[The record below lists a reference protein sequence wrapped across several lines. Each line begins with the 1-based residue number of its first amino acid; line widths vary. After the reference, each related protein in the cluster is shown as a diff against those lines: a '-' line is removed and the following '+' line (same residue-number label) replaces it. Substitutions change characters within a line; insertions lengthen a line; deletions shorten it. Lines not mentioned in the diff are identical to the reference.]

1 MRSKIAALLPILLLA
16 LTAPT
21 WAQAW
26 AGKGRLQGQVKDE
39 SGQPIQGASVILRKD
54 VDEHIDPEAP
64 GPEPILTNKHG
75 KWSILGL
82 AGGQWG
88 ILIQKEGLMPSE
100 GRVKVNEFGPAQ
112 PINVTLKAIPEEVIQ
127 KAQQES
133 AAGQAKAALERAN
146 ALLAQGKPAEARA
159 AYEEGLAKLPDASLQ
174 PAVLRAIADTWYKEG
189 NTEKA
194 VETLKRALEAS
205 PEDPDTLR
213 LLASLLV
220 ATGREEE
227 AETYLER
234 LPEGVHMDPDTILN
248 VGIEAFNDGQM
259 EKALRQ
265 FDRVV
270 KENPSLPDPY
280 YYRGLVY
287 LNLGKTAEAKA
298 DFEKL
303 LELAPDHRNAAEA
316 RDFLKSL

>member
-1 MRSKIAALLPILLLA
+1 MRSKIATLLPILLLA
-16 LTAPT
+16 LTVPT
-21 WAQAW
+21 WGQAW

-39 SGQPIQGASVILRKD
+39 SGKPIQGAEVILRKD
-54 VDEHIDPEAP
+54 VDEHVDPETP
-64 GPEPILTNKHG
+64 GPEPILTNKNG

-82 AGGQWG
+82 AGGEWG

-112 PINVTLKAIPEEVIQ
+112 PINVTLNAIPEEVVR
-127 KAQQES
+127 KAEQES

-146 ALLAQGKPAEARA
+146 ALLAQGKHAEARA
-159 AYEEGLAKLPDASLQ
+159 AYEEGLVKLPDTTLH

-189 NTEKA
+189 NVDKA
-194 VETLKRALEAS
+194 VEALNKALEVS

-213 LLASLLV
+213 LIASLLV
-220 ATGREEE
+220 ASNREEE
-227 AETYLER
+227 AAAYLDR

-248 VGIEAFNDGQM
+248 VGIEAFNDGDM
-259 EKALRQ
+259 DKALRQ

-298 DFEKL
+298 DLQKL
-303 LELAPDHRNAAEA
+303 LELDPNHRNAAEA